1 MHLRL
6 EKNLSNISPADP
18 PYLQHIKSG
27 SDLVTPYP
35 AIRAGFVAMALE
47 KNRRATPFVAQARA
61 LKVAAATVATPN
73 QLVNLADIRLAV
85 LTAAGIS
92 DKALVHLQEEDK
104 TAAIEELIQ
113 NFLIPAGQD
122 WVDELVYRF
131 LLTRGDTLGGE
142 MRNVA
147 GALAQRKLTRAI
159 ISALTIS
166 GASYRWYSN
175 KARTWLE
182 KPDDDIDIENDLS
195 RLSWVK
201 AAQRTLVYNL
211 TVPVVNKNV
220 DLCLFDCSPEDLR
233 NTEAAR
239 EVYKSPNKY
248 IALGELKGGIDPA
261 GADEHWKT
269 AHAALHR
276 IRQGFGRASFTPR
289 TFFIAAAIEKRMAD
303 EIWQQLN
310 DGTMTNA
317 ANLTDDNQVASL
329 SRWLCDL

>member
-1 MHLRL
+1 
-6 EKNLSNISPADP
+6 
-18 PYLQHIKSG
+18 
-27 SDLVTPYP
+27 
-35 AIRAGFVAMALE
+35 MALE

-61 LKVAAATVATPN
+61 LKAVAATVATPN
-73 QLVNLADIRLAV
+73 QLVKHTDIRPAV
-85 LTAAGIS
+85 LTAAGVS
-92 DKALVHLQEEDK
+92 DKAFGHLQEDDK
-104 TAAIEELIQ
+104 TAIIEELIQ
-113 NFLIPAGQD
+113 NFLAPAGQD

-159 ISALTIS
+159 ISALAIT
-166 GASYRWYSN
+166 GTSYRWYSN
-175 KARTWLE
+175 KTKTWLE
-182 KPDDDIDIENDLS
+182 KPDDDIDVENDLC

-201 AAQRTLVYNL
+201 TAQRTLVYNL
-211 TVPVVNKNV
+211 TTPVVNKNV
-220 DLCLFDCSPEDLR
+220 DLCLFDCAPEDLR
-233 NTEAAR
+233 NTKVAK
-239 EVYKSPNKY
+239 EVYKSANKY

-269 AHAALHR
+269 ARAALDR
-276 IRQGFGRASFTPR
+276 IRQAFAKTNLNPR
-289 TFFIAAAIEKRMAD
+289 TFFIAAAIEKNMSE
-303 EIWQQLN
+303 EIWYQLN